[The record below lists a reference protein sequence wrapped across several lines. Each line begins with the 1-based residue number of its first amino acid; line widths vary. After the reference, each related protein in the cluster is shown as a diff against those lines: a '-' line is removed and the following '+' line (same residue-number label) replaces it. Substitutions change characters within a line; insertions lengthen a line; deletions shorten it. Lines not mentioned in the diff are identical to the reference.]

1 MSHMRKKNNDLK
13 TMEAKPFDM
22 KELKNPSFYKDVIP
36 IVAFGIIYY
45 IAFVIIE
52 QVPRGY
58 FAVVHCA
65 LDDVIPFFA
74 PFIVPYYAWFI
85 YMAVGAGCFYLF
97 DRQIF
102 YRVTTMLIIGM
113 SVFIILSICFPNM
126 QPLRPSIVPTD
137 NIFGRMV
144 SFLYQTDTDT
154 DVFPSM
160 HVFNTLAIM
169 CGAIKSRSWEF
180 QHKWLVNVFVVVGI
194 FIILSTMFLKQH
206 SVIDALGAVALFIVL
221 YFCIYMKDFSLYMKS
236 QRPIN

>member
-1 MSHMRKKNNDLK
+1 MSHMQKKNKALR
-13 TMEAKPFDM
+13 TTEAKPFNM
-22 KELKNPSFYKDVIP
+22 KELKKPSFYKEVIP
-36 IVAFGIIYY
+36 ISAFGIIYY

-58 FAVVHCA
+58 FAVVHSP
-65 LDDVIPFFA
+65 LDDMIPFCA

-102 YRVTTMLIIGM
+102 YRTTTMLIVGM
-113 SVFIILSICFPNM
+113 SIFIILSICFPNM
-126 QPLRPSIVPTD
+126 QPLRPSIVPT
-137 NIFGRMV
+137 NNVFGRMV

-154 DVFPSM
+154 DVFPSI

-169 CGAIKSRSWEF
+169 CGALKSRSWEF
-180 QHKWLVNVFVVVGI
+180 QHKWLVNVFVIVGI

-206 SVIDALGAVALFIVL
+206 SVIDVIGATTLFIVL
-221 YFCIYMKDFSLYMKS
+221 YFCIYRKEFTLYPKS
-236 QRPIN
+236 QLPLN